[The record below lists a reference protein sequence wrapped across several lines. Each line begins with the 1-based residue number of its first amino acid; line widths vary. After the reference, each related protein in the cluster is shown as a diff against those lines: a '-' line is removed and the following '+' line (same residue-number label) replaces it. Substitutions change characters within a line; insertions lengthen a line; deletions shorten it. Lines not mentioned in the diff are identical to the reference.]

1 MPFFNGETK
10 MTAAAVQA
18 KRSLMFTWGCT
29 RLIVNCEYKFSA
41 NYRGNNS
48 CLIKHQHKGL
58 EINPFILKISLV
70 ILLGSTDNLLINIF
84 PYSHQ
89 LFV

>member
-18 KRSLMFTWGCT
+18 ERSLMFTWGCT
-29 RLIVNCEYKFSA
+29 GLIVHCELKFTA

-48 CLIKHQHKGL
+48 CVTKHQYKGL
-58 EINPFILKISLV
+58 EINPFTLKILLV
-70 ILLGSTDNLLINIF
+70 ILLTAYHTIF
-84 PYSHQ
+84 MMVIWRNWYW
-89 LFV
+89 VN